1 MSAYK
6 YVTPYW
12 RDSQTVFGEGIKAY
26 TGTTFFI
33 LNHNSVRA
41 DIAIHFYDLDGN
53 LLTDMEVAMLVPAN
67 SVLDMRIVDII
78 SLRDPN
84 YRHITNLRTG
94 SMRIISDVPLV
105 TSGKMFNGRSTS
117 DGTVEDL
124 NVWSIP
130 FEEVEVVKLELGR
143 IGGEIP
149 ITDPSF
155 KGYFG
160 RRRPGQK

>member
-1 MSAYK
+1 MSTYK

-12 RDSQTVFGEGIKAY
+12 RDSQTVFGEGVKAY

-33 LNHNSVRA
+33 LNHNNERA

-53 LLTDMEVAMLVPAN
+53 LLTDMEVSMLVPPNA
-67 SVLDMRIVDII
+67 VLDMRIVDII
-78 SLRDPN
+78 SSKDPN
-84 YRHITNLRTG
+84 YRFVTGLRTG
-94 SMRIISDVPLV
+94 SMRIVSDVPLV

-130 FEEVEVVKLELGR
+130 FEEIPFAKLDLGR

-149 ITDPSF
+149 IPDNSY

>member
-1 MSAYK
+1 MSTYK

-12 RDSQTVFGEGIKAY
+12 RDSQTVFGEGVKAY

-33 LNHNSVRA
+33 LNHNNERA
-41 DIAIHFYDLDGN
+41 AIKIHFYDLNGN
-53 LLTDMEVAMLVPAN
+53 LLTDMEVDMFVPAN

-78 SLRDPN
+78 SFRDPN
-84 YRHITNLRTG
+84 YRTTTGLRTG
-94 SMRIISDVPLV
+94 SMRIVSDVPLV
-105 TSGKMFNGRSTS
+105 ASGKMYNGRSTS

-130 FEEVEVVKLELGR
+130 FEEVPFVKLELEK

-149 ITDPSF
+149 ITDPSY
-155 KGYFG
+155 KGYFN

>member
-1 MSAYK
+1 MSTYK

-33 LNHNSVRA
+33 LNHNSERA
-41 DIAIHFYDLDGN
+41 AIKIHFYDLNGN
-53 LLTDMEVAMLVPAN
+53 LLTDMEVDMFVPAN

-78 SLRDPN
+78 SFRDPN
-84 YRHITNLRTG
+84 YRTTTGLRTG
-94 SMRIISDVPLV
+94 SMRIVSDVPLV
-105 TSGKMFNGRSTS
+105 TSGKMYNGKSTS
-117 DGTVEDL
+117 DGVVEDL

-130 FEEVEVVKLELGR
+130 FEEVPFVKLELGK

-149 ITDPSF
+149 ITDPSY
-155 KGYFG
+155 KGYFN

>member
-1 MSAYK
+1 MSNYK

-12 RDSQTVFGEGIKAY
+12 RDSQTVFGEGVKAY

-33 LNHNSVRA
+33 LNHNDVRA

-53 LLTDMEVAMLVPAN
+53 LLTNMEVSMLVPAN
-67 SVLDMRIVDII
+67 AVLDMRIVDII
-78 SLRDPN
+78 SSKDPN
-84 YRHITNLRTG
+84 YRVTTGLRTG
-94 SMRIISDVPLV
+94 SMRIVSDVPV
-105 TSGKMFNGRSTS
+105 VISGKMYNGRVTS
-117 DGTVEDL
+117 DREVEDL

-130 FEEVEVVKLELGR
+130 FEEISYVKLDLGK

-149 ITDPSF
+149 IPDNGF

>member
-1 MSAYK
+1 MSNYK

-33 LNHNSVRA
+33 LNYNNDRA
-41 DIAIHFYDLDGN
+41 DIAIHFYDLNGN
-53 LLTDMEVAMLVPAN
+53 LLIDMEVAMLVPAN

-78 SLRDPN
+78 SFKDPN
-84 YRHITNLRTG
+84 YRATTNLRTG

-105 TSGKMFNGRSTS
+105 ISGKMYDGKSTS
-117 DGTVEDL
+117 AGTEDL

-130 FEEVEVVKLELGR
+130 FEEVKVIPLELGK

-149 ITDPSF
+149 ITDPSL
-155 KGYFG
+155 KGYLG
-160 RRRPGQK
+160 RRRPGNK